1 MVELGRGKTF
11 FVPLVRKFLDLQPDI
26 KKVRET
32 IWSNDITAVFI
43 KGSFEQCRKT
53 VSMFTDF
60 LKRSSGAQASE
71 ILNKGRREFN
81 ERLDRLTKQFDA
93 TELCTIRVKLI

>member
-1 MVELGRGKTF
+1 
-11 FVPLVRKFLDLQPDI
+11 
-26 KKVRET
+26 
-32 IWSNDITAVFI
+32 
-43 KGSFEQCRKT
+43 
-53 VSMFTDF
+53 MFTDF